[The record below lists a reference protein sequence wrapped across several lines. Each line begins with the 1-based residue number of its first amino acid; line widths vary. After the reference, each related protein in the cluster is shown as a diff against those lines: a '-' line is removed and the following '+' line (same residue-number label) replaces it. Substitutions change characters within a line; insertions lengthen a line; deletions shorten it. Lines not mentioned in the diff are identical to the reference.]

1 MSSSILPTFGAFSVL
16 GVEAVVVMV
25 VALGLFVAVA
35 AALCQP
41 TPGPHAVVL
50 VDEEPLGR
58 DQRPLSLAFVF
69 SRWRSRRRR
78 PGAEQAVGQR
88 PAAGAA
94 EPARLPVIGYATFSG
109 RAGKESEEELDK
121 QAEVIARAC
130 DQRGLAL
137 LEVVGDPHTDRR
149 LVGPRSREETR
160 PGLGYALGRIAAGEA
175 GGLVVPGLRRLTR
188 SVAELGPIVERCM
201 RHEAR
206 LVAVAQ
212 GFDTGEREGRVA
224 ARLIIEVSR
233 WEREGLWEPAR
244 EGLFASP
251 SDSPSAVASD
261 EPDMAN
267 RSGGES
273 S

>member
-1 MSSSILPTFGAFSVL
+1 MSSSILLTFGAFSVL
-16 GVEAVVVMV
+16 GVEAVVM
-25 VALGLFVAVA
+25 ALGLFVAVA
-35 AALCQP
+35 VALRQP

-50 VDEEPLGR
+50 VDEEPLGG
-58 DQRPLSLAFVF
+58 DQRPLALAAVF

-78 PGAEQAVGQR
+78 PAAQQAEGHR

-94 EPARLPVIGYATFSG
+94 EPARLPVIGYATFSA

-137 LEVVGDPHTDRR
+137 LEVVGDPHTDRG
-149 LVGPRSREETR
+149 LVRPRSREETR
-160 PGLGYALGRIAAGEA
+160 PGLGYALGRIAAGDA
-175 GGLVVPGLRRLTR
+175 RGLVVPGLRRLTR
-188 SVAELGPIVERCM
+188 SVAELGPIVELCM

-212 GFDTGEREGRVA
+212 GFDTGERDGRIA

-233 WEREGLWEPAR
+233 WEREGLWDPAR
-244 EGLFASP
+244 EGPFASP
-251 SDSPSAVASD
+251 SDPPSAVASD
-261 EPDMAN
+261 EPDLAN
-267 RSGGES
+267 RSGGGS